1 MAAATVDCLLR
12 GGSYACNSTNKEVL
26 NMNNLSN
33 PNNSHSS
40 NQQRKVW
47 FITGISRGLGK
58 AIAQEALTRGDAV
71 IGTSR
76 DGNHDLHASNGN
88 LHVLALDVNN
98 REQVFVALEK
108 AYERYWRLD
117 VLVNNAGYGQLGPI
131 EHISALDARQQ
142 FETNFFG
149 ALNVIQAAL
158 PSMRAQ
164 RSGHIINI
172 SSIAGIDATPGGG
185 LYAASK
191 FALEGLSESLAI
203 EVEPL
208 GLHVTIVEPGA
219 FRTDFLSDKSL
230 KVSALSE
237 EYSHLNPMFELWN
250 SLDGNQAGDPK
261 RAAEA
266 IFEVTR
272 EEEPPL
278 RLVLGPDAFTRVNK
292 KITALTN
299 DLKRYE
305 SVSRNTDFAGVK

>member
-1 MAAATVDCLLR
+1 MH
-12 GGSYACNSTNKEVL
+12 NSK
-26 NMNNLSN
+26 
-33 PNNSHSS
+33 
-40 NQQRKVW
+40 KVW

-58 AIAQEALTRGDAV
+58 AIAQEALSRGDSV

-76 DGNHDLHASNGN
+76 DGSHEIDSGSGN
-88 LHVLALDVNN
+88 LHVLPLDVNN

-108 AYERYWRLD
+108 AYEIYLRLD

-131 EHISALDARQQ
+131 EHVSAMDARRQ

-164 RSGHIINI
+164 HSGHIINV
-172 SSIAGIDATPGGG
+172 SSIAGFDATPGGG

-191 FALEGLSESLAI
+191 FALEGLSESLAK
-203 EVEPL
+203 EVKPL

-230 KVSALSE
+230 KISGLGE
-237 EYSHLNPMFELWN
+237 EYAHLNAVFERFSN
-250 SLDGNQAGDPK
+250 MDGTQAGDPA

-266 IFEVTR
+266 IVDVTR

-278 RLVLGPDAFTRVNK
+278 RLVLGPDALMRVNN
-292 KITALTN
+292 KIASLN
-299 DLKRYE
+299 DELKRYE
-305 SVSRNTDFAGVK
+305 SVSRNTDFAGVN